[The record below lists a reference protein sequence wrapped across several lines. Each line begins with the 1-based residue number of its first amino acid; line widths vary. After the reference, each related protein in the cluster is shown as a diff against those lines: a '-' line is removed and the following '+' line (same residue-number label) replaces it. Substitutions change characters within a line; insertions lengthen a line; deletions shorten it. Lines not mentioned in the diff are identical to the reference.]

1 MEAGVFILIVLFGP
15 VLAVTRS
22 VSSYGELYDRLYRHS
37 GNFPAVRG
45 P

>member
-1 MEAGVFILIVLFGP
+1 MFASVFILIVLFGP
-15 VLAVTRS
+15 VLAVTKS
-22 VSSYGELYDRLYRHS
+22 VSSYGDLYDRLYQHS